1 MNEQIFFDLGKQRYS
16 DDVARGERNYA
27 QQAVIEFEAQSA
39 RDRLAIGLVK
49 LAASLQPSLSIKVQR
64 PNQPVAA

>member
-27 QQAVIEFEAQSA
+27 QQAVVDIEAQSV
-39 RDRLAIGLVK
+39 RDRIALGLVK
-49 LAASLQPSLSIKVQR
+49 LAASLQPSLAIQVQR
-64 PNQPVAA
+64 PTQPAAA